1 MENSEL
7 SDIGRTLFETR
18 QEIMQRRDLGM
29 TSLYNMVNDPDISDS
44 SDEDIARL
52 REIHKQ
58 LDETVM
64 QAYGWEDVPLNHGFH
79 TYRKMTRWTVCPEA
93 RIEILDRLL
102 EENQRRAK
110 NEKENQE
117 ENNA

>member
-1 MENSEL
+1 
-7 SDIGRTLFETR
+7 
-18 QEIMQRRDLGM
+18 
-29 TSLYNMVNDPDISDS
+29 
-44 SDEDIARL
+44 
-52 REIHKQ
+52 
-58 LDETVM
+58 
-64 QAYGWEDVPLNHGFH
+64 
-79 TYRKMTRWTVCPEA
+79 MTRWTVCPEA